1 MNAAL
6 HVHRHAAS
14 CACAL
19 FCNSGY
25 DHDWF
30 AVPSSG
36 EKLKA
41 LGTNIYF
48 TYWFRTLCF

>member
-1 MNAAL
+1 ML
-6 HVHRHAAS
+6 VGFPDSFLRCFAAS

-25 DHDWF
+25 GHDWF

-36 EKLKA
+36 EKLKRFECS
-41 LGTNIYF
+41 N
-48 TYWFRTLCF
+48 